1 MAFQALVMLRSDC
14 EVSEDWD
21 VVEALR
27 ELGGVEIGV
36 EVETRG
42 EYVASYAAL
51 RESWWAFA
59 RAAMVER
66 TLEGILVLVVVVIMF
81 VRGIVVDRIR
91 RDVIE

>member
-1 MAFQALVMLRSDC
+1 MAFQALAMLRSDW
-14 EVSEDWD
+14 EDWEDWD

-27 ELGGVEIGV
+27 ELGGVEMGV

-66 TLEGILVLVVVVIMF
+66 TLEGILIVDVVVMF
-81 VRGIVVDRIR
+81 FEAINLFVVVERL
-91 RDVIE
+91 EEW